1 MNPVGALVG
10 AALATGVL
18 LMVSAWRAARPTL
31 ADRIAPYVSSR
42 PSTSSLLAVV
52 DVARASSRRGAGLA
66 RSLVAPVVTDLS
78 RLLEHL
84 GSSSASI
91 RARLALLP
99 GRGGVEGFRVEQVLW
114 AAAGLLLGLLIAV
127 PLAAARGLQP
137 LPVAALVLLGGVGG
151 ALLRDW
157 FLTRQVR
164 ARERRIVAEFPTVAE
179 LLALAVGAGESPV
192 AALDR
197 VARTVNGAMAFEL
210 QRTLADVRAGATV
223 AQALTDL
230 GHRSNL
236 AVVSRFAD
244 GVAIAIER
252 GSPLADVLRAQ
263 AADARDVAK
272 RELMESGGRREIAM
286 LTPVVFLLLP
296 LTVAFALFPGI
307 SVLNLGT
314 P

>member
-1 MNPVGALVG
+1 MNPVGALAG
-10 AALATGVL
+10 AGLAIGVL
-18 LMVSAWRAARPTL
+18 LVLGARRAARPTL
-31 ADRIAPYVSSR
+31 ADRVAPYVGSR
-42 PSTSSLLAVV
+42 PATSSLLALV
-52 DVARASSRRGAGLA
+52 DVARTRSLPGTGLA
-66 RSLVAPVVTDLS
+66 RALVAPVVTDLS
-78 RLLEHL
+78 RVLDHL

-91 RARLALLP
+91 RTRLALLP
-99 GRGGVEGFRVEQVLW
+99 GRGGVEAFRVEQVLW
-114 AAAGLLLGLLIAV
+114 AAAGLLLGLLLAV

-137 LPVAALVLLGGVGG
+137 LPVAALVLLAGVGA
-151 ALLRDW
+151 ALARDW
-157 FLTRQVR
+157 LLTRQVR

-197 VARTVNGAMAFEL
+197 VARTVHGAMAFEL
-210 QRTLADVRAGATV
+210 RRALADVRAGATIT
-223 AQALTDL
+223 QALTVF
-230 GHRSNL
+230 GRRSNL

-263 AADARDVAK
+263 AADARDAAK
-272 RELMESGGRREIAM
+272 RELMEDGGRREIAM
-286 LTPVVFLLLP
+286 LAPVVFLLLP

-307 SVLNLGT
+307 AVLSLGV